1 MGPHFGY
8 VDKFI
13 GNDFMLWKFKKETML
28 KAKKLWGL
36 IDGKNVKLGKSE
48 TIAIFTYMQR
58 KSHAFNLIVQ
68 SLYDNQLLAIK
79 RKITMNGI

>member
-1 MGPHFGY
+1 MSPHFGY

-28 KAKKLWGL
+28 KARELWGL
-36 IDGKNVKLGKSE
+36 IDGKNVKLKESE
-48 TIAIFTYMQR
+48 TIAIFAYMQK

-68 SLYDNQLLAIK
+68 SLYDSQLLAIK
-79 RKITMNGI
+79 RRITMKGI

>member
-36 IDGKNVKLGKSE
+36 IDGKNVKLGESE
-48 TIAIFTYMQR
+48 TIAIFAYMQR
-58 KSHAFNLIVQ
+58 ESHAFNLIVQ
-68 SLYDNQLLAIK
+68 SLYDSQLLAIK
-79 RKITMNGI
+79 RKIIMKGI